1 MSFLQDSKQGA
12 RGLFLNPP
20 RQAYSFPILK
30 PTEIILCLN
39 ELGIS
44 VMEDEIIN
52 PDKNKDQIRRIY
64 EYMTELCTGITRDE
78 MSQPAFSGLKQLTYP
93 ELHEESIPQI
103 NFLRA
108 CQKMMEVCG
117 IYDFTMKDLMT
128 PTAKRLRR
136 HLSGI
141 LNFAK
146 FREERFALL
155 ADLNAHRESVLSAY
169 NNSKTTKDELT
180 RKLAQLQ
187 EQTRD
192 EAAIISAIEVNC
204 RNIEH
209 VISELNHKQAEMREE
224 IADLKLDNGK
234 LKDTLSARNVYLDE
248 LVDNKKKLQSQIVQS
263 PDKFRRQIS
272 DVASTLQVEQQNIR
286 NSERTHR
293 EIMAWAMHVDDCIAN
308 VGSAQDSLN
317 ELHVEAN
324 KHSDTACS
332 LSDCQ
337 QQVASK
343 RDSLKALE
351 LTVHQLQRQ
360 CSRAEEKLSH
370 IRQQGG
376 DRTQESRLAIDQLH
390 AEIIK
395 AEKNQKDAADRAC
408 KYEAEVKQLQ
418 KQYTVERQLQDQAC
432 CSLLNE
438 SRFNFGRRKWLI

>member
-12 RGLFLNPP
+12 RGSYLVPP
-20 RQAYSFPILK
+20 RQAYSFPVLK
-30 PTEIILCLN
+30 PSEIILCLN

-108 CQKMMEVCG
+108 CQKMMAVCG
-117 IYDFTMKDLMT
+117 IYDFTMKDLMA
-128 PTAKRLRR
+128 PTGKRLRR

-155 ADLNAHRESVLSAY
+155 AELKGHRESLITTYNTSKARKGELS
-169 NNSKTTKDELT
+169 
-180 RKLAQLQ
+180 RKLSQLQ

-192 EAAIISAIEVNC
+192 EAATISNIEVNC
-204 RNIEH
+204 RNIEN

-224 IADLKLDNGK
+224 IADLKQDNSK
-234 LKDTLSARNVYLDE
+234 LKDTLSARNVYLEE
-248 LVDNKKKLQSQIVQS
+248 LLHSKRKLQGQIVSS
-263 PDKFRRQIS
+263 PGRFRKQIT
-272 DVASTLQVEQQNIR
+272 DVAASLQEEQQSIR
-286 NSERTHR
+286 SAERKHR
-293 EIMAWAMHVDDCIAN
+293 EIMAWSMHVDECLSG
-308 VGSAQDSLN
+308 VGAAQDTLN
-317 ELHVEAN
+317 ELHVEAS
-324 KHSDTACS
+324 KHSDAANA
-332 LSDCQ
+332 LEDLR
-337 QQVASK
+337 QQVSTK
-343 RDSLKALE
+343 RDALRALE
-351 LTVHQLQRQ
+351 LNVHQLQRQ
-360 CSRAEEKLSH
+360 TARSEEKLAH

-376 DRTQESRLAIDQLH
+376 DRTRESREAVDELH
-390 AEIIK
+390 AELTR
-395 AEKNQKDAADRAC
+395 AERSRQEAVDRAV

-418 KQYTVERQLQDQAC
+418 KQHSVEHELQEQVMVNGC
-432 CSLLNE
+432 CA
-438 SRFNFGRRKWLI
+438 IH